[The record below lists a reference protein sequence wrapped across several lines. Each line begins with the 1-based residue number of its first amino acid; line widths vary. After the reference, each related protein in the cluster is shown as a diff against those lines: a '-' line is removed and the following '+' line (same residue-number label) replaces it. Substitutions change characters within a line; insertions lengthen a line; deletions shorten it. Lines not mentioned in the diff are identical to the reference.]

1 MTAPTKKTGTDVKGI
16 FQKIAENDKYM
27 KIIIAVGIIG
37 ILLIF
42 ASGFFKNSGGSN
54 TSSSS
59 ATQTAISVEE
69 YTKRLEANLTNIVNG
84 IDGVGTAQVLVT
96 LEKSTQYVY
105 ATEEKRS
112 TQTTQDKS
120 TSTTT
125 KNQENNNDETTY
137 ILVKD
142 ANGGQKAL
150 AVTEVQPVVK
160 GVVVVCEGGNNPT
173 VQQNVIDAI
182 TTALNISSARVCVIK
197 SK

>member
-1 MTAPTKKTGTDVKGI
+1 MTAQNKKSGTDVKGF

-27 KIIIAVGIIG
+27 KIIVAIGIVG

-42 ASGFFKNSGGSN
+42 ISGFFKNTGSSN
-54 TSSSS
+54 TTASS
-59 ATQTAISVEE
+59 ATQTTISVEQ
-69 YTKRLEANLTNIVNG
+69 YTKQLEANLTEVVNG
-84 IDGVGTAQVLVT
+84 IDGVGTAKVMIT

-112 TQTTQDKS
+112 TQTAEDKS

-160 GVVVVCEGGNNPT
+160 GVVVVCEGGNDPT
-173 VQQNVIDAI
+173 VQKNVTDAV

>member
-1 MTAPTKKTGTDVKGI
+1 MTAQNKKSDSEVKGF
-16 FQKIAENDKYM
+16 FQKIAENEKYT
-27 KIIIAVGIIG
+27 KIIIIVGLIG
-37 ILLIF
+37 IVLIF
-42 ASGFFKNSGGSN
+42 ISGYFKNTGSN

-59 ATQTAISVEE
+59 TTQTTISVEQ
-69 YTKRLEANLTNIVNG
+69 YTKQLETSLTDIVNG
-84 IDGVGTAQVLVT
+84 IDGAGTAKVLVT
-96 LEKSTQYVY
+96 LEKGTQYVY
-105 ATEEKRS
+105 ATQEKKS
-112 TQTTQDKS
+112 TQTTQDQS
-120 TSTTT
+120 TSSTT

-173 VQQNVIDAI
+173 VQQNVTDAI

>member
-1 MTAPTKKTGTDVKGI
+1 MTAQNKKSGTDVKGF

-27 KIIIAVGIIG
+27 KIILVVGLIG
-37 ILLIF
+37 IVLIF
-42 ASGFFKNSGGSN
+42 ISGYFKNTGSN

-59 ATQTAISVEE
+59 ATQTTISVEQ
-69 YTKRLEANLTNIVNG
+69 YTKQLETSLTDIVNG
-84 IDGVGTAQVLVT
+84 IEGAGTSKVLVT
-96 LEKSTQYVY
+96 LEKGTQYVY
-105 ATEEKRS
+105 ATEEKKS

-120 TSTTT
+120 TSSTT

-160 GVVVVCEGGNNPT
+160 GVVVVCEGGNDPT
-173 VQQNVIDAI
+173 VQKSVIDAI